1 MFVPA
6 EIIKLKIPAS
16 PRLCV
21 SWPLCLV
28 KASAQPKEGSI
39 KKNPGFTSTF
49 FFFFFFFVSG
59 MSEGWVWRL
68 SSKAM
73 MEAKRT
79 PRNFKSGKSLNVFK
93 SPLCLYYI

>member
-1 MFVPA
+1 MFVPV

-39 KKNPGFTSTF
+39 KKIVVLLLLFL
-49 FFFFFFFVSG
+49 FVSG

-79 PRNFKSGKSLNVFK
+79 PRNFKSGKKLECVQESSLPVLHLK
-93 SPLCLYYI
+93 